1 MPRPAKPRVV
11 FDASVRPEL
20 HAELARRL
28 ESSTAT
34 SAFQLALDG
43 PLACHAKPLRA
54 ACEACD
60 TAWIVWYATAQMPV
74 ALGIDSDFS
83 RHAVSAGRC
92 PRCEPERCADEWS
105 DEVARA
111 VLVRLGERFRHELAV
126 MADAKMLE
134 GADVRHPRDVALL
147 AKLDGL
153 RELEHF
159 TSCEVCS
166 TQVPTA
172 GAAALGALTQP
183 ERNWLARGPR

>member
-1 MPRPAKPRVV
+1 M
-11 FDASVRPEL
+11 
-20 HAELARRL
+20 
-28 ESSTAT
+28 
-34 SAFQLALDG
+34 
-43 PLACHAKPLRA
+43 ACHATPLTA

-60 TAWIVWYATAQMPV
+60 TAWTVWYV
-74 ALGIDSDFS
+74 AD
-83 RHAVSAGRC
+83 AVTRVLAGRYPGLAAHAGSC
-92 PRCEPERCADEWS
+92 PRCEPERCVDEWS
-105 DEVARA
+105 DEVSRA

-153 RELEHF
+153 LALEHF

>member
-1 MPRPAKPRVV
+1 MSHPAKPRVV

-34 SAFQLALDG
+34 SAFQLALGG

-54 ACEACD
+54 ACMACD
-60 TAWIVWYATAQMPV
+60 TAWTVWHVTASAPR
-74 ALGIDSDFS
+74 SDWAS
-83 RHAVSAGRC
+83 RAMIARERAGPC
-92 PRCEPERCADEWS
+92 PRCEPERCATEWS

-111 VLVRLGERFRHELAV
+111 VLVRLGKRFRHELAV

-134 GADVRHPRDVALL
+134 GAEVRHPRDVALL

-153 RELEHF
+153 LALEHF
-159 TSCEVCS
+159 TACEVCS

-183 ERNWLARGPR
+183 ERAWLAGGPR